1 MRSKVTAVTG
11 GTVNLHFRVRCATTG
26 LNTPSLAIL
35 AGCSGRELKH
45 GLPSP
50 TTRRCDI
57 RPSIG
62 RSGLVLPCLALVGQP
77 ELVTKKLA
85 AEIDR

>member
-1 MRSKVTAVTG
+1 MVSHPRPLG
-11 GTVNLHFRVRCATTG
+11 G
-26 LNTPSLAIL
+26 
-35 AGCSGRELKH
+35 
-45 GLPSP
+45 
-50 TTRRCDI
+50 RCDI